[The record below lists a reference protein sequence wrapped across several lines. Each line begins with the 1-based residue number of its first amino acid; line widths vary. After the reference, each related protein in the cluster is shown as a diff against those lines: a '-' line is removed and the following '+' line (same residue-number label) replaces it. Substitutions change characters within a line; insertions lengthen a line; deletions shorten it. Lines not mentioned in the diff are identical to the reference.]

1 MTFERLL
8 LNAPLPVIN
17 SEFIFRISLKIKSLM
32 DWEWC
37 KIFTFKTAAQFNIL
51 ILINYGLVLESAL
64 SSYIN
69 SNGQFCVSDVYVIRP
84 QCLCFLGFINKS
96 TFPLLIFKK

>member
-1 MTFERLL
+1 
-8 LNAPLPVIN
+8 
-17 SEFIFRISLKIKSLM
+17 M

-51 ILINYGLVLESAL
+51 IPINYSLVLESAL
-64 SSYIN
+64 SSYIS
-69 SNGQFCVSDVYVIRP
+69 SNGRFCVSDVYVIRP
-84 QCLCFLGFINKS
+84 QCLCLLSFISKS